1 MKKKAI
7 ITLVKDVVIFGVAF
21 AILYAIFTNESF
33 MGAEVSSGLGKFLAY
48 CVAGI
53 PCGWRWASHLLT
65 AISGKGILIK
75 LVIAI
80 ILGWLAVPVMFIKD
94 IINLIKSLKA
104 PAETEIQE

>member
-21 AILYAIFTNESF
+21 AILYALFTNESF
-33 MGAEVSSGLGKFLAY
+33 MGAAISSGMGKFLAY

-75 LVIAI
+75 LLISVV
-80 ILGWLAVPVMFIKD
+80 LGWLAVPVMFIKD
-94 IINLIKSLKA
+94 IINLLKSLKA
-104 PAETEIQE
+104 PTETNIEE